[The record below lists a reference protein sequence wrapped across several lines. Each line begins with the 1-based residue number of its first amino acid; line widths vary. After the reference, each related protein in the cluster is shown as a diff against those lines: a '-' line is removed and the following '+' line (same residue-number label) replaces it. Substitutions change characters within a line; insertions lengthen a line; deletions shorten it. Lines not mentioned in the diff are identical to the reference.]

1 MDNIR
6 ATFKHL
12 PKLYLKEVQL
22 KLDPQCSICYAD
34 YKYGEKAR
42 LLTCGHYYHTD
53 CIMEWLKKQP
63 TCPYCSS
70 KFEINCDQ
78 LRTTMKRRKTL
89 IKDTVER
96 WRRELTEKKLSDLSL
111 LDLRFLLFDKYNIQ
125 ITGAI
130 REDEIATILQGRN
143 QEEVKEKQG
152 KNENNDS
159 KITSNK
165 EKKPEE

>member
-1 MDNIR
+1 M
-6 ATFKHL
+6 
-12 PKLYLKEVQL
+12 
-22 KLDPQCSICYAD
+22 
-34 YKYGEKAR
+34 
-42 LLTCGHYYHTD
+42 
-53 CIMEWLKKQP
+53 
-63 TCPYCSS
+63 
-70 KFEINCDQ
+70 
-78 LRTTMKRRKTL
+78 
-89 IKDTVER
+89 
-96 WRRELTEKKLSDLSL
+96 TEKKLSDLSL